1 MQDDVAERPM
11 KGRLGWR
18 DRREVLSLAGVNPP
32 PASRAGS
39 DELRVEVADARRHD
53 VHELIDFLARD
64 AERRCPPP
72 HPAPRVDEPAP
83 GPRPAGAPGDFLP
96 FPRPGP
102 PPPVHPLG
110 PHHKPPPPPP
120 PPQPPSLPP

>member
-18 DRREVLSLAGVNPP
+18 DRREVLSLAGVNHP

-53 VHELIDFLARD
+53 VHQLIDFLARD
-64 AERRCPPP
+64 AERRCEP
-72 HPAPRVDEPAP
+72 HDLAARVDDRAP
-83 GPRPAGAPGDFLP
+83 VPRFASRA
-96 FPRPGP
+96 RKSISWWTSWRRAS
-102 PPPVHPLG
+102 PLCI
-110 PHHKPPPPPP
+110 
-120 PPQPPSLPP
+120 